1 MEHDCGG
8 STDMDTDG
16 DEDKEVDCSS
26 ISKGNSVEEELSLF
40 LGEASSAD
48 VSKVLYIQSYH
59 MRRLISFLHN

>member
-48 VSKVLYIQSYH
+48 VSKVLYSYIQSYETTYFF
-59 MRRLISFLHN
+59 SA